1 MIKKDMASQIN
12 WPIKETPTITE
23 RQKNC
28 PYCHEFDKGYKPVYT
43 SWPRFGLYV
52 FPNGSFEMD
61 YDDNC
66 MPASFMSESGVI
78 NYCPMCGRPLN
89 EKA

>member
-1 MIKKDMASQIN
+1 MIKNNMASQIN
-12 WPIKETPTITE
+12 WPIKGTPTITE

-43 SWPRFGLYV
+43 SQPRFGLYV

-61 YDDNC
+61 YDDDC

-78 NYCPMCGRPLN
+78 NYCPMCGRRL
-89 EKA
+89 EQ